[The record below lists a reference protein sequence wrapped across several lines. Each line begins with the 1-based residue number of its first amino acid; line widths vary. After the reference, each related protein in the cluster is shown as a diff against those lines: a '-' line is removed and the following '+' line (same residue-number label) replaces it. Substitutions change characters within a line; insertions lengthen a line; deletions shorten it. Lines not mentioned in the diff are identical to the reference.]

1 MRLCD
6 KCKKEISKA
15 VKIEV
20 NIRGECRFQVYDLG
34 IDTTFFEFCS
44 IQCAIV
50 FLEEFKTLI
59 KLKPSQRRQY

>member
-6 KCKKEISKA
+6 KCKKEIK
-15 VKIEV
+15 KDLRIEV

-44 IQCAIV
+44 IECAIA
-50 FLEEFKTLI
+50 FLEEAKTLL
-59 KLKPSQRRQY
+59 KLKPAQRSQY

>member
-6 KCKKEISKA
+6 KCKKEINKDI
-15 VKIEV
+15 KIDV
-20 NIRGECRFQVYDLG
+20 NIRGECRFQFYDLG

-44 IQCAIV
+44 IDCAIA
-50 FLEEFKTLI
+50 FLEEAKSLI

>member
-6 KCKKEISKA
+6 KCRKEINKNI
-15 VKIEV
+15 KIEV

-44 IQCAIV
+44 IECAIA
-50 FLEEFKTLI
+50 FLEETKSLLKFK
-59 KLKPSQRRQY
+59 PPQRRR